1 MIADIVIRTNPYVEP
16 TVTHHLVIHL
26 THLHKL
32 HSVFLRTL
40 IARIPFC
47 CFFRIIN
54 LKRCCTLYD
63 NPARCLRFEYFQLK
77 ECRLPRYREVLGG
90 DVSRVVDVPLVVDVA
105 CVSDVAIVVDV
116 ALIVDALKKAHR
128 LCDDSLEEG
137 DDLCCRVGY
146 VVS

>member
-1 MIADIVIRTNPYVEP
+1 MIADIVIRSNPYVEP

-32 HSVFLRTL
+32 HSVFLGSL

-54 LKRCCTLYD
+54 LKRCRTLD
-63 NPARCLRFEYFQLK
+63 DDASRCYCFEYFQLK
-77 ECRLPRYREVLGG
+77 ECRLPRYREVPGS

-105 CVSDVAIVVDV
+105 CVCNVTIVLDVTPVDN
-116 ALIVDALKKAHR
+116 ALKKAHR
-128 LCDDSLEEG
+128 L
-137 DDLCCRVGY
+137 
-146 VVS
+146 